1 MMTQD
6 TLSQKELDSAAIL
19 PTPKR
24 IWEIDAV
31 RGFCVLLMIMDHT
44 FANALMYGKKWY
56 GFFLQ
61 SEEAMAGFAR
71 AARWYW
77 SSTPRDIIH
86 PIIVFLFIFL
96 CGLSCGF
103 SKNNLKRG
111 LLLSVI
117 AIFITL
123 ITVNFNGG
131 VSSIRFGIIHLLSFS
146 IIVWAIISYLCKQ
159 DKRLKLICGISLSLV
174 VFLLWIILISNPTL
188 NDKLANK
195 MFFMTESVFSSSQ
208 SPADFFAIIPW
219 SGILYL
225 GAGLSAYIYPD
236 KKTLCPKLDKA
247 WHRPLCFIGRH
258 ALIIYVAHTF
268 VIMLIFELIGYSI
281 FGNWTFI

>member
-1 MMTQD
+1 MNQD
-6 TLSQKELDSAAIL
+6 AQTHQYIDSKAIL
-19 PTPKR
+19 PSPKR
-24 IWEIDAV
+24 IWEIDAL
-31 RGFCVLLMIMDHT
+31 RGFCVLLMVMDHT

-61 SEEAMAGFAR
+61 SDEPMAAFAR

-77 SSTPRDIIH
+77 ASTPRDIIH

-111 LLLSVI
+111 LVLS
-117 AIFITL
+117 AISVVITL

-131 VSSIRFGIIHLLSFS
+131 VSAIRFGIIHLLSFS
-146 IIVWAIISYLCKQ
+146 IIVWAIVSILCKH
-159 DKRLKLICGISLSLV
+159 DKKAMLICGCSLSLL
-174 VFLLWIILISNPTL
+174 VFILWILLRSNTEF
-188 NDKLANK
+188 NNKLAEK
-195 MFFMTESVFSSSQ
+195 MFYMTESVFSSRQ
-208 SPADFFAIIPW
+208 SPADFFAIIPC

-225 GAGLSAYIYPD
+225 GAGLSAYIYPH
-236 KKTLCPKLDKA
+236 KKTLFSKLDKS

-258 ALIIYVAHTF
+258 ALIVYVAHTF
-268 VIMLIFELIGYSI
+268 VIMFIFELIGYSI
-281 FGNWTFI
+281 FKSWTFL